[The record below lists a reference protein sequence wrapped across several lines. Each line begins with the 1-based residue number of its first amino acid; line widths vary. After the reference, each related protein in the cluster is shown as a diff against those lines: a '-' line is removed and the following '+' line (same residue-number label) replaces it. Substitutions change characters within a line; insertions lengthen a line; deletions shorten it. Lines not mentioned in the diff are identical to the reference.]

1 MEALVFSFYEK
12 SCIDLRL
19 SFVCRSLEKSFLSVN
34 KKKNIVRLTL
44 MQYAQYTLNQSTEVL
59 KELKAWL

>member
-1 MEALVFSFYEK
+1 M
-12 SCIDLRL
+12 
-19 SFVCRSLEKSFLSVN
+19 SLEKSILSVN